1 VNLRAIYKVG
11 NTSTKEKGWFSIL
24 EIDDLCIVP

>member
-11 NTSTKEKGWFSIL
+11 DTSTEEKGWFSIF
-24 EIDDLCIVP
+24 EIYHFSIVP